1 MSYTWEAW
9 GLDPA
14 RLLAELRT
22 PSLAAAAVRID
33 RRDDVLVAAHRR
45 WDELGRTVANAL
57 ASGGGDLT
65 GDLANYVVLVVR
77 SLGAFAASVGHTS
90 SGGGWFREELLGRDA
105 AAVLGRDTVL
115 RLLARELGGLTV
127 LDGPMLGWLD
137 LAECRTAADQ
147 VARFVPD
154 DDTSE
159 DLCQVLDAVT
169 IGATRGTGLVTLY
182 V

>member
-9 GLDPA
+9 ALNPQ

-33 RRDDVLVAAHRR
+33 PLDDVLVAAHRR
-45 WDELGRTVANAL
+45 WDELGRPIADAL
-57 ASGGGDLT
+57 ATGGGDVA

-77 SLGAFAASVGHTS
+77 SLGGFAGSVGHTS
-90 SGGGWFREELLGRDA
+90 SGGEWFREELLGRDA

-115 RLLARELGGLTV
+115 RLLVRDLGGLTL

-137 LAECRTAADQ
+137 LAECRAAADQ
-147 VARFVPD
+147 IAGFAPD

-159 DLCQVLDAVT
+159 DLWQVLDAVT
-169 IGATRGTGLVTLY
+169 VGADRGTGLVTLY
-182 V
+182 G

>member
-9 GLDPA
+9 ALDPR

-22 PSLAAAAVRID
+22 PSLAAADVRVNPL
-33 RRDDVLVAAHRR
+33 DDVLVTAHRR
-45 WDELGRTVANAL
+45 WDELGRRIADAL
-57 ASGGGDLT
+57 AAGGGDLT

-77 SLGAFAASVGHTS
+77 SLGAFAGSVGHTS
-90 SGGGWFREELLGRDA
+90 SGGEWFREELLGRDA

-115 RLLARELGGLTV
+115 RLLARELGGLTL

-137 LAECRTAADQ
+137 FDECQRAADQ
-147 VARFVPD
+147 VADFEPD

-159 DLCQVLDAVT
+159 DLWQVLDAVT
-169 IGATRGTGLVTLY
+169 VGATRGTGLVTLY

>member
-1 MSYTWEAW
+1 VSYTWEAW
-9 GLDPA
+9 ALDP
-14 RLLAELRT
+14 RQLLAELRT
-22 PSLAAAAVRID
+22 PSLAAADVRVD
-33 RRDDVLVAAHRR
+33 PLDDVLVAAHRR
-45 WDELGRTVANAL
+45 WDELGRRIADAL
-57 ASGGGDLT
+57 AGGGDLT

-77 SLGAFAASVGHTS
+77 SLGTFAASVGHTS
-90 SGGGWFREELLGRDA
+90 SGGGWFRDELLGRDA
-105 AAVLGRDTVL
+105 AAVLGRDTVV
-115 RLLARELGGLTV
+115 RLLARELGELTL

-147 VARFVPD
+147 VAGFAPG

-159 DLCQVLDAVT
+159 DLWQVLDAVT

>member
-9 GLDPA
+9 ALDPGG
-14 RLLAELRT
+14 LLAELRT
-22 PSLAAAAVRID
+22 PSLAATEVRVD
-33 RRDDVLVAAHRR
+33 PLDDVLVAAHRR
-45 WDELGRTVANAL
+45 WDELGRRIADAL
-57 ASGGGDLT
+57 AAGGGDVT

-77 SLGAFAASVGHTS
+77 SLGAFAGSVGHTS
-90 SGGGWFREELLGRDA
+90 SGGEWFRDELLGREA
-105 AAVLGRDTVL
+105 AVVLGRDTVL
-115 RLLARELGGLTV
+115 RLLVREFGGLTL

-147 VARFVPD
+147 VAGFDPG

-159 DLCQVLDAVT
+159 DLWQVLDAVT
-169 IGATRGTGLVTLY
+169 VGAARGTGLVTLY

>member
-9 GLDPA
+9 ALDPG

-22 PSLAAAAVRID
+22 PSVAAGAVRVD
-33 RRDDVLVAAHRR
+33 PQDDVLVAAHRR
-45 WDELGRTVANAL
+45 WDELGRRIADAL
-57 ASGGGDLT
+57 AGGGGDLT

-77 SLGAFAASVGHTS
+77 TLGRFASSVGHTS
-90 SGGGWFREELLGRDA
+90 SGGAWFREELLGQDA

-115 RLLARELGGLTV
+115 RLLARELGGLTL

-137 LAECRTAADQ
+137 LTECRAAADR
-147 VARFVPD
+147 VTGFTPD

-159 DLCQVLDAVT
+159 DLWPVLDAVAAGT
-169 IGATRGTGLVTLY
+169 ARGTGLVTVY